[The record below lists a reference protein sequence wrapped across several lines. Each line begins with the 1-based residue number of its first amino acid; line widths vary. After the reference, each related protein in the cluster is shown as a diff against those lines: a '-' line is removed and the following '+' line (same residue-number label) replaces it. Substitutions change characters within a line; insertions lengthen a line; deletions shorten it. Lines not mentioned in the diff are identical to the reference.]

1 MPVPD
6 FGACGCTLLVRIE
19 EDGESV
25 FHLTPAQARELIDFL
40 EPHAAPRPSAAG
52 GGDAPAAD
60 LDPALVAALNRAA
73 DIALDQIFDAVHV
86 TRHREP
92 MVTVADLLAAMRVLV
107 DPAACQHPGGRSLRE
122 SAYGRL
128 LARLGLDWGSDA

>member
-52 GGDAPAAD
+52 GGDAPAAGPD
-60 LDPALVAALNRAA
+60 LVLVEAIKRAA
-73 DIALDQIFDAVHV
+73 DAALDYITEALHL
-86 TRHREP
+86 TRHGEP
-92 MVTVADLLAAMRVLV
+92 VVTVADLLAAMRALCA
-107 DPAACQHPGGRSLRE
+107 DRPSDAPLAA
-122 SAYGRL
+122 AYGSL
-128 LARLGLDWGSDA
+128 LARLGLGWESD